1 MTIQGPLSRVCFAA
15 LLAGL
20 LGACSA
26 GITLAELEAS
36 YQTALE
42 RSHGRAFAGFA
53 DDPDRLADAVAG
65 VEAFFRDASPESVRE
80 QARALYAQD
89 AYLNDTL
96 AAIEGVDAIEAYFID
111 AVSGDR
117 ALQVTFLGTAVQDI
131 DVYVRWRMA
140 MTVPSLNRGEPIV
153 SHGVTQFRFDADH
166 RVLLHKDFWD
176 SGSGLYEH
184 VPVLGRIIRRLR
196 PSHGT

>member
-1 MTIQGPLSRVCFAA
+1 MLRGHSGRACFAV

-26 GITLAELEAS
+26 GITLAELESS
-36 YQTALE
+36 YEAALE
-42 RSHGRAFAGFA
+42 RSHDRAFDGFA
-53 DDPDRLADAVAG
+53 ADPDRLAEAVAG
-65 VEAFFRDASPESVRE
+65 VEAFFRDASPESVRAK
-80 QARALYAQD
+80 ARALYAED

-96 AAIEGVDAIEAYFID
+96 AAIEGVDAIEAYFVD

-117 ALQVTFLGTAVQDI
+117 ALQVTFLSTAVEDV

-176 SGSGLYEH
+176 SGSGFYEH
-184 VPVLGRIIRRLR
+184 IPVLGRIIRRLR
-196 PSHGT
+196 PSH